1 MTAID
6 SRCYCLVQLDKA
18 RGTLKNAIAV
28 KSATMYAGVACFFWY
43 ANPTQEPEKG
53 SGLVVTERTV
63 LHKTKKDLKSAG
75 VIENLTTEV
84 AENKFAAKDERF

>member
-1 MTAID
+1 LFESLNFIRFE
-6 SRCYCLVQLDKA
+6 SRKGKGDAANTVRHTDCCA
-18 RGTLKNAIAV
+18 GT
-28 KSATMYAGVACFFWY
+28 
-43 ANPTQEPEKG
+43 EKG
-53 SGLVVTERTV
+53 SGLVVTERTI

>member
-1 MTAID
+1 VNRNTNVID
-6 SRCYCLVQLDKA
+6 
-18 RGTLKNAIAV
+18 RGT
-28 KSATMYAGVACFFWY
+28 
-43 ANPTQEPEKG
+43 EKG
-53 SGLVVTERTV
+53 SGLVVTERTI

>member
-1 MTAID
+1 MVMIFLYPIPWGNFLY
-6 SRCYCLVQLDKA
+6 RA
-18 RGTLKNAIAV
+18 RK
-28 KSATMYAGVACFFWY
+28 
-43 ANPTQEPEKG
+43 EPDTG

-75 VIENLTTEV
+75 VIENLTTKV

>member
-1 MTAID
+1 MWL
-6 SRCYCLVQLDKA
+6 R
-18 RGTLKNAIAV
+18 R
-28 KSATMYAGVACFFWY
+28 
-43 ANPTQEPEKG
+43 PEKG
-53 SGLVVTERTV
+53 SGLVVTERTI